1 VGAVITGIFGTTI
14 QISQPINSGSAVTG
28 ATLSFTGIPAYTGLP
43 NDWQRERVGSGSL
56 AQVLYFDNTG
66 PIGGAVPASNA
77 PSGSVQG
84 GDEVFSFY
92 TENSGTTSFNV
103 TNYELK
109 TIRELGNSI
118 LSGNGNTA
126 SPSYPNGPDVLVIT
140 ATNIGSATAK
150 ISARVSW
157 TEAQA

>member
-1 VGAVITGIFGTTI
+1 M
-14 QISQPINSGSAVTG
+14 
-28 ATLSFTGIPAYTGLP
+28 
-43 NDWQRERVGSGSL
+43 
-56 AQVLYFDNTG
+56 
-66 PIGGAVPASNA
+66 
-77 PSGSVQG
+77 
-84 GDEVFSFY
+84 FSFY